1 MFDLFR
7 SNRRR
12 KLQVLGSR
20 ADVCESRM
28 LLTATPAYY
37 AGDWNVT
44 TNAGPAFASFN
55 QAEAHI
61 TIYFKKGNIL
71 VDYADG
77 DVHGNKVNPF
87 YKGTDPNNHVQ
98 QVKFHL
104 VQTDMDHFHGRVK
117 GITSMGE
124 KFKFTLDAQR
134 KEN

>member
-1 MFDLFR
+1 MFNLFR
-7 SNRRR
+7 STRRR
-12 KLQVLGSR
+12 NISSLSLST
-20 ADVCESRM
+20 DVCESRM
-28 LLTATPAYY
+28 LLTAMPADY

-61 TIYFKKGNIL
+61 TIYFKKDNIL

-77 DVHGNKVNPF
+77 DVHGKKVNPF

-98 QVKFHL
+98 EVKFHL
-104 VQTDMDHFHGRVK
+104 VQTDETHFHGRVK
-117 GITSMGE
+117 GITSGGE
-124 KFKFTLDAQR
+124 KFKFSLNAQR